1 MLWINGWIGAKMLV
15 ARIVFIVLVCVGLFV
30 LSVSFIK
37 SARGKSI
44 KGVLH
49 VPQGKGHLAV
59 RVCDDTHLRPFKY
72 GQTFEALFVPGD
84 ATLTSSYT
92 GDVERGIAT
101 ISLKDKPI
109 GLICDSNTHSLALL
123 RLAEMHATVMVQ
135 VVVMGLES
143 DGKPLIWVLLPDDK
157 WFKRALTSKE

>member
-1 MLWINGWIGAKMLV
+1 M
-15 ARIVFIVLVCVGLFV
+15 
-30 LSVSFIK
+30 
-37 SARGKSI
+37 
-44 KGVLH
+44 
-49 VPQGKGHLAV
+49 
-59 RVCDDTHLRPFKY
+59 
-72 GQTFEALFVPGD
+72 
-84 ATLTSSYT
+84 
-92 GDVERGIAT
+92 
-101 ISLKDKPI
+101 ISLKYKPI